1 VSPLALQ
8 VWGGGQNEIYT
19 TLVQTS
25 QILLVYAIGH
35 VLDAVERS
43 TQTLDNLD
51 FEVLSLRA
59 EALEEE
65 RDMENCPC
73 NLNFVTF
80 TN

>member
-1 VSPLALQ
+1 M
-8 VWGGGQNEIYT
+8 
-19 TLVQTS
+19 
-25 QILLVYAIGH
+25 
-35 VLDAVERS
+35 LDAVERS